1 MRKYKETNREK
12 RVFFRFFFVFVF
24 VSKHNTTYPETPDAG
39 ECCKQKIRRKKRT
52 ILYSFVLLCS
62 LFVRVSVIGYIW
74 LARCDSDTVDASF
87 FLLCVCCCRLW
98 LEYTLYAII
107 QSQTRSK
114 QQYYICT
121 TYRKKGEHVRNK
133 REDAHCTH
141 ITNVILET

>member
-1 MRKYKETNREK
+1 
-12 RVFFRFFFVFVF
+12 
-24 VSKHNTTYPETPDAG
+24 
-39 ECCKQKIRRKKRT
+39 
-52 ILYSFVLLCS
+52 LYSFVLLCS

-74 LARCDSDTVDASF
+74 LPRCDSDTVDASF